1 MKRSINNINLIG
13 KHNKK
18 AYLHKMEPTYAST
31 DVLQNYKE
39 VLFIDLM
46 SFKNPAV
53 NSASFFNRIRKGSLY
68 TNLRKKIDSL
78 SQSERG
84 ELIKIFIENKPKGK
98 SIGDISSSF
107 DRIEKLTSERY
118 KDLFE
123 KIKRTYNPSQNE
135 YRELF
140 KDSLTN
146 LGTNLCSI
154 QDGLSKRILE
164 ADDIEGFM
172 LIGQM
177 LDLSS
182 RIIEYLITELK
193 RQKSFD
199 TDTKALFA
207 LLFFLVLE
215 LELYRQERVKKDNLY
230 NLLSLVSPFVHAV
243 GINPKTDGIPLGV
256 YSILNA

>member
-1 MKRSINNINLIG
+1 
-13 KHNKK
+13 
-18 AYLHKMEPTYAST
+18 MEPTYAST

-46 SFKNPAV
+46 SFTNPTV
-53 NSASFFNRIRKGSLY
+53 NSASFFNRIRKSSLY
-68 TNLRKKIDSL
+68 ISIKKKIDSL
-78 SQSERG
+78 SQPEK
-84 ELIKIFIENKPKGK
+84 EQLMDIYIENKPKSE
-98 SIGDISSSF
+98 SIEDISSSF
-107 DRIEKLTSERY
+107 NRIEKLTSERY
-118 KDLFE
+118 KDFFE
-123 KIKRTYNPSQNE
+123 EMKRSYKPSPNE

-146 LGTNLCSI
+146 LGTNLYSI
-154 QDGLSKRILE
+154 QIGLSKRILE
-164 ADDIEGFM
+164 AKDIEGFM

-199 TDTKALFA
+199 TNTKAVFA

-215 LELYRQERVKKDNLY
+215 LELYRREIVKKDNLY
-230 NLLSLVSPFVHAV
+230 NLLSLVSPFVLAV
-243 GINPKTDGIPLGV
+243 GINPRTDRIPLGV
-256 YSILNA
+256 YSVLSA